1 LVENFIQDR
10 MEGSGVPKLGE
21 DGDACQLIRVTFC
34 TTVTII
40 SKRAFGCHAFI
51 HALALSLGYKAQTLS
66 GQCSGGLPASPF
78 IPHG

>member
-1 LVENFIQDR
+1 LVEYFIQDR
-10 MEGSGVPKLGE
+10 MEGPGVPKLGE
-21 DGDACQLIRVTFC
+21 DGDACQLIGVIFC

-51 HALALSLGYKAQTLS
+51 HALALSLRYKAQTLS
-66 GQCSGGLPASPF
+66 GQCSGGLPTSPL